1 MKTKYRFKFVTGES
15 NELPV
20 VFCNTD
26 DVSILAVDVNDA
38 VERADVITM
47 NDQDPMKVTLYQ
59 DENSLLVR
67 PHVTTFDGV
76 TEQFLGFQKV
86 NDTIEP
92 TDSVFFTWDNSNG
105 QLNVSNG
112 PDLMKLVIWRNN
124 ACVDASDRLSLV
136 MVSSDTD
143 HESITNGRLVAM
155 EEPEEPEEEK
165 QEEVSKGWPAGSIVA
180 TVLGIVIG
188 IVGFVFGI
196 GVTFFEWGP
205 VGPKQAGNVEMQP
218 LS

>member
-1 MKTKYRFKFVTGES
+1 MKTKYRFKFVTEES

-136 MVSSDTD
+136 MVSSDKD

-165 QEEVSKGWPAGSIVA
+165 QEKVTEGLDAGLVILIIVLVSLVVLLVSFALYKGLNTNKQPVDLSGSNLDLGEV
-180 TVLGIVIG
+180 
-188 IVGFVFGI
+188 
-196 GVTFFEWGP
+196 
-205 VGPKQAGNVEMQP
+205 
-218 LS
+218 